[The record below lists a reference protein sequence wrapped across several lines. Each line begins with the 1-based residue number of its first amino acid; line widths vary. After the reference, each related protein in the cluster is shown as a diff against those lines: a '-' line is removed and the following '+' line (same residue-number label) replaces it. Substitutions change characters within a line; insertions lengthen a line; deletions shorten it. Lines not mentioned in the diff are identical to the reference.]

1 MPRAYLIK
9 IISFIDYIM
18 ENKLHWEK
26 IYQTKKID
34 GISWYQETPSG
45 SVELIKKFSTTNSDI
60 IIDIGC
66 GKGFLADNLL
76 KLNYKN
82 ITLVDISKNAVKEV
96 KERVNNKSL
105 NFIETDVL
113 NLKSEQTFDIWHDR
127 AVFHFITEKEG
138 IEKYIS
144 LCNKY
149 ISKQGKLII
158 GTFAEDGPLKCSG
171 LEIKRYS
178 INNLKELFKEN
189 FEFIEGFKKLHSTPF
204 DTQQSFTFCVFRKVT
219 NR

>member
-1 MPRAYLIK
+1 MSSEFK
-9 IISFIDYIM
+9 S
-18 ENKLHWEK
+18 HWEH
-26 IYQTKKID
+26 IYKTKKID
-34 GISWYQETPSG
+34 GVSWYQKTPSE
-45 SVELIKKFSTTNSDI
+45 SIELIEKFSTKNSDK

-76 KLNYKN
+76 KLNYEN
-82 ITLVDISKNAVKEV
+82 ITLVDISLSALKEV
-96 KERVNNKSL
+96 KERLNNERL

-113 NLKSEQTFDIWHDR
+113 NFNSGDIFDIWHDR

-138 IEKYIS
+138 VEKYIS
-144 LCNKY
+144 ICNRY
-149 ISKQGKLII
+149 INKGGILII

-204 DTQQSFTFCVFRKVT
+204 DTQQSFTFCVFKKFT

>member
-1 MPRAYLIK
+1 
-9 IISFIDYIM
+9 M
-18 ENKLHWEK
+18 EKKKHWEY

-34 GISWYQETPSG
+34 GVSWFQETPYESI
-45 SVELIKKFSTTNSDI
+45 ELIKKFSSNNSDM

-82 ITLVDISKNAVKEV
+82 ITLVDISLNALKEV
-96 KERVNNKSL
+96 KERLNNESL

-113 NLKSEQTFDIWHDR
+113 NLKLEQTFDIWHDR
-127 AVFHFITEKEG
+127 AVFHFITDEERV
-138 IEKYIS
+138 EKYIS
-144 LCNKY
+144 LCNEY
-149 ISKQGKLII
+149 IGEGGKLII

-178 INNLKELFKEN
+178 VENLKELFKEN
-189 FEFIEGFKKLHSTPF
+189 FEFIEGFKKLHRTPF
-204 DTQQSFTFCVFRKVT
+204 DTEQSFTFCVFKKITSR
-219 NR
+219 

>member
-1 MPRAYLIK
+1 
-9 IISFIDYIM
+9 M
-18 ENKLHWEK
+18 EKKKHWEN
-26 IYQTKKID
+26 IYQTKNID
-34 GISWYQETPSG
+34 GVSWYQETPYESI
-45 SVELIKKFSTTNSDI
+45 ELIKKFSTTDSDM

-66 GKGFLADNLL
+66 GKSFLADNLL

-82 ITLVDISKNAVKEV
+82 ITLVDISLNALKEV
-96 KERVNNKSL
+96 KERLNNKSL

-113 NLKSEQTFDIWHDR
+113 NLKLERTFDIWHDR
-127 AVFHFITEKEG
+127 AVFHFITNKKS

-144 LCNKY
+144 LCNEY
-149 ISKQGKLII
+149 IGEGGKLII

-178 INNLKELFKEN
+178 VENLKELFKEN

-204 DTQQSFTFCVFRKVT
+204 GTQQSFTFCVFRKIT

>member
-1 MPRAYLIK
+1 MDK
-9 IISFIDYIM
+9 
-18 ENKLHWEK
+18 KKHWEN
-26 IYQTKKID
+26 IYQTKNID
-34 GISWYQETPSG
+34 GVSWYQETPYESI
-45 SVELIKKFSTTNSDI
+45 ELIKKFSTTDSDM

-66 GKGFLADNLL
+66 GKSFLADNLL

-82 ITLVDISKNAVKEV
+82 ITLVDISLNALKEV
-96 KERVNNKSL
+96 KERLNNKSL

-113 NLKSEQTFDIWHDR
+113 NLKLERTFDIWHDR
-127 AVFHFITEKEG
+127 AVFHFITNKKSV
-138 IEKYIS
+138 EKYIS
-144 LCNKY
+144 LCNEY
-149 ISKQGKLII
+149 IGEGGKLII

-178 INNLKELFKEN
+178 VENLKELFKEN

-204 DTQQSFTFCVFRKVT
+204 GTQQSFTFCVFRKIT

>member
-1 MPRAYLIK
+1 
-9 IISFIDYIM
+9 M
-18 ENKLHWEK
+18 EKKKHWES

-34 GISWYQETPSG
+34 GVSWYQESPTESIN
-45 SVELIKKFSTTNSDI
+45 LIQKFSTKNSDM

-76 KLNYKN
+76 KLNYEN
-82 ITLVDISKNAVKEV
+82 ITLVDISLNALKEV
-96 KERVNNKSL
+96 KERLNNKSL
-105 NFIETDVL
+105 SFIETDVL
-113 NLKSEQTFDIWHDR
+113 NLKLEQTFDIWHDR

-138 IEKYIS
+138 VEKYIS

-149 ISKQGKLII
+149 IGKGGKLII

-178 INNLKELFKEN
+178 IESLIELFEEN
-189 FEFIEGFKKLHSTPF
+189 FEFIEGFKKLHRTPF
-204 DTQQSFTFCVFRKVT
+204 NTQQSFTFCVFKKLTSR
-219 NR
+219 

>member
-1 MPRAYLIK
+1 
-9 IISFIDYIM
+9 M
-18 ENKLHWEK
+18 EKKKHWEK
-26 IYQTKKID
+26 IYQTKNID
-34 GISWYQETPSG
+34 GVSWYQETPYESI
-45 SVELIKKFSTTNSDI
+45 ELIKKFSTTDSDM

-66 GKGFLADNLL
+66 GKSFLADNLL

-82 ITLVDISKNAVKEV
+82 ITLVDISLNALKEV
-96 KERVNNKSL
+96 KERLNNKSL

-113 NLKSEQTFDIWHDR
+113 NLKLERTFDIWHDR
-127 AVFHFITEKEG
+127 AVFHFISNKKS

-144 LCNKY
+144 LCNEY
-149 ISKQGKLII
+149 IGEGGKLII

-178 INNLKELFKEN
+178 VENLKELFKEN

-204 DTQQSFTFCVFRKVT
+204 GTRQSFTFCVFRKIT

>member
-1 MPRAYLIK
+1 
-9 IISFIDYIM
+9 M
-18 ENKLHWEK
+18 EKKKHWEN
-26 IYQTKKID
+26 IYQTKNID
-34 GISWYQETPSG
+34 GVSWYQETPYESI
-45 SVELIKKFSTTNSDI
+45 ELIKKFSTTDSDL

-66 GKGFLADNLL
+66 GKSFLADNLL

-82 ITLVDISKNAVKEV
+82 ITLVDISLNALKEV
-96 KERVNNKSL
+96 KERLNNKSL

-113 NLKSEQTFDIWHDR
+113 NLKLERTFNIWHDR
-127 AVFHFITEKEG
+127 AVFHFITNKKS

-144 LCNKY
+144 LCNEY
-149 ISKQGKLII
+149 IGEGGKLII

-178 INNLKELFKEN
+178 VENLKELFKEN

-204 DTQQSFTFCVFRKVT
+204 GTRQSFTFCVFRKIT

>member
-1 MPRAYLIK
+1 
-9 IISFIDYIM
+9 M
-18 ENKLHWEK
+18 EKKKHWEN
-26 IYQTKKID
+26 IYQTKNID
-34 GISWYQETPSG
+34 GVSWYQETPYESI
-45 SVELIKKFSTTNSDI
+45 ELIKKFSTTDSDM

-66 GKGFLADNLL
+66 GKSFLADNLL

-82 ITLVDISKNAVKEV
+82 ITLVDISLNALKEV
-96 KERVNNKSL
+96 KDRLNNKSL

-113 NLKSEQTFDIWHDR
+113 NLKLEKTFDIWHDR
-127 AVFHFITEKEG
+127 AVFHFITNKKSV
-138 IEKYIS
+138 EKYIS
-144 LCNKY
+144 LCNEY
-149 ISKQGKLII
+149 IGEGGKLII

-178 INNLKELFKEN
+178 VENLKELFKEN

-204 DTQQSFTFCVFRKVT
+204 GTQQSFTFCVFRKIT

>member
-1 MPRAYLIK
+1 
-9 IISFIDYIM
+9 M
-18 ENKLHWEK
+18 EKKKHWEN
-26 IYQTKKID
+26 IYQTKNID
-34 GISWYQETPSG
+34 GVSWYQETPYESI
-45 SVELIKKFSTTNSDI
+45 ELIKKFSTTDSDM

-66 GKGFLADNLL
+66 GKSFLADNLL

-82 ITLVDISKNAVKEV
+82 ITLVDISLNALNEV
-96 KERVNNKSL
+96 KERLNNKSL

-113 NLKSEQTFDIWHDR
+113 NLKLERTFDIWHDR
-127 AVFHFITEKEG
+127 AVFHFITNKKSV
-138 IEKYIS
+138 EKYIS
-144 LCNKY
+144 LCNEY
-149 ISKQGKLII
+149 IGEGGKLII

-178 INNLKELFKEN
+178 VENLKELFKEN

-204 DTQQSFTFCVFRKVT
+204 GTQQSFTFCVFRKIT

>member
-1 MPRAYLIK
+1 MDK
-9 IISFIDYIM
+9 
-18 ENKLHWEK
+18 KKHWEN
-26 IYQTKKID
+26 IYQTKNID
-34 GISWYQETPSG
+34 GVSWYQETPYESI
-45 SVELIKKFSTTNSDI
+45 ELIKKFSTTDSDM

-66 GKGFLADNLL
+66 GKSFLADNLL

-82 ITLVDISKNAVKEV
+82 ITLVDISLNALKEV
-96 KERVNNKSL
+96 KERLNNKSL

-113 NLKSEQTFDIWHDR
+113 NLKLERTFDIWHDR
-127 AVFHFITEKEG
+127 AVFHFITNKKS

-144 LCNKY
+144 LCNEY
-149 ISKQGKLII
+149 IGEGGKLII

-178 INNLKELFKEN
+178 VENLKELFKQN

-204 DTQQSFTFCVFRKVT
+204 GTQQSFTFCVFRKIT

>member
-1 MPRAYLIK
+1 
-9 IISFIDYIM
+9 M
-18 ENKLHWEK
+18 EKKKHWEN
-26 IYQTKKID
+26 IYQTKNID
-34 GISWYQETPSG
+34 GVSWYQKTPYESI
-45 SVELIKKFSTTNSDI
+45 ELIKKFSTTDSDM

-66 GKGFLADNLL
+66 GKSFLADNLL

-82 ITLVDISKNAVKEV
+82 ITLVDISLNALKEV
-96 KERVNNKSL
+96 KERLNNKSL

-113 NLKSEQTFDIWHDR
+113 NLKLERTFDIWHDR
-127 AVFHFITEKEG
+127 AVFHFITNKKSV
-138 IEKYIS
+138 EKYIS
-144 LCNKY
+144 LCNEY
-149 ISKQGKLII
+149 IGEGGKLII

-178 INNLKELFKEN
+178 VENLKELFKEN

-204 DTQQSFTFCVFRKVT
+204 GTQQSFTFCVFRKIT

>member
-1 MPRAYLIK
+1 
-9 IISFIDYIM
+9 M
-18 ENKLHWEK
+18 EKKKHWEN
-26 IYQTKKID
+26 IYQTKNID
-34 GISWYQETPSG
+34 GVSWYQETPYESI
-45 SVELIKKFSTTNSDI
+45 ELIKKFSTTDSDM

-66 GKGFLADNLL
+66 GKSFLADNLL

-82 ITLVDISKNAVKEV
+82 ITLVDISLNALKEV
-96 KERVNNKSL
+96 KERLNNKSL

-113 NLKSEQTFDIWHDR
+113 NLKLERTFDIWHDR
-127 AVFHFITEKEG
+127 AVFHFITNKKSV
-138 IEKYIS
+138 EKYIS
-144 LCNKY
+144 LCNEY
-149 ISKQGKLII
+149 IGEGGKLII

-178 INNLKELFKEN
+178 VENLKELFKEN

-204 DTQQSFTFCVFRKVT
+204 GTRQSFTFCVFRKIT

>member
-1 MPRAYLIK
+1 
-9 IISFIDYIM
+9 M
-18 ENKLHWEK
+18 EKKKHWEN
-26 IYQTKKID
+26 IYQTKNID
-34 GISWYQETPSG
+34 GVSWYQETPYESI
-45 SVELIKKFSTTNSDI
+45 ELIKKFSTTDSDM

-66 GKGFLADNLL
+66 GKSFLADNLL

-82 ITLVDISKNAVKEV
+82 ITLVDISLNALKEV
-96 KERVNNKSL
+96 KDRLNNKSL

-113 NLKSEQTFDIWHDR
+113 NLKLEHTFDIWHDR
-127 AVFHFITEKEG
+127 AVFHFITNKKSV
-138 IEKYIS
+138 EKYIS
-144 LCNKY
+144 LCNEY
-149 ISKQGKLII
+149 IGEGGKLII

-178 INNLKELFKEN
+178 VENLKELFKEN

-204 DTQQSFTFCVFRKVT
+204 GTQQSFTFCVFRKIT

>member
-1 MPRAYLIK
+1 
-9 IISFIDYIM
+9 M
-18 ENKLHWEK
+18 EKKKHWEN

-34 GISWYQETPSG
+34 GVSWYQETPYESI
-45 SVELIKKFSTTNSDI
+45 ELIEKFSTSNSDT

-76 KLNYKN
+76 KLYYEN
-82 ITLVDISKNAVKEV
+82 ITLVDISSNALKEV
-96 KERVNNKSL
+96 KERLNNESL

-113 NLKSEQTFDIWHDR
+113 NLKLEQTFDIWHDR
-127 AVFHFITEKEG
+127 AVFHFITEKEDV
-138 IEKYIS
+138 EKYIS
-144 LCNKY
+144 ISNKY
-149 ISKQGKLII
+149 INKGGILII

-204 DTQQSFTFCVFRKVT
+204 DTQQSFTFCVFKKLT